1 MNTDFKRLADN
12 LNYLIDERL
21 SVKNVLITYI
31 HLPSSIFLYL
41 YLSVSIRVHPW
52 FYF

>member
-1 MNTDFKRLADN
+1 MNADFKRLADN

-31 HLPSSIFLYL
+31 HLPSSI
-41 YLSVSIRVHPW
+41 SIYPCPSAFIRGSISK
-52 FYF
+52 